1 MTISLWYRSKW
12 SNGPRNGVLRVVT
25 YIPSQLRPFMLFAL
39 TFRPCLRYVVQM
51 FWWDYVGDLDGLW
64 EYAWGQSVGDNLL
77 NSVHAI
83 GKWCKTLWLM
93 RRFTREAHSQGNR
106 KREFSPNLVSCTP
119 GTAWRSLWST
129 SRSSTPVSTSPS
141 SFAYVMSNSTGRSSP
156 ISTFNMMSLTTQPL
170 PSWTTRLMRG
180 TTCSSRMWLVAN
192 VELYGA
198 FLPRST
204 LISSMTC
211 YTCFHFLRVDH
222 TRVVYI
228 MRKAAGTNHL

>member
-1 MTISLWYRSKW
+1 METWKQGILCYVSNLIFFWFSSLTYTTRVTTIERKYFLHFILFW
-12 SNGPRNGVLRVVT
+12 SGKKLG
-25 YIPSQLRPFMLFAL
+25 QGEAL
-39 TFRPCLRYVVQM
+39 C
-51 FWWDYVGDLDGLW
+51 G
-64 EYAWGQSVGDNLL
+64 
-77 NSVHAI
+77 
-83 GKWCKTLWLM
+83 
-93 RRFTREAHSQGNR
+93 TREANSQGNR
-106 KREFSPNLVSCTP
+106 KRAFSPNLVSCTP
-119 GTAWRSLWST
+119 GTAWISLWST